1 MKRVRNLPLV
11 IFAALSLLLG
21 GFGLSAEAITF
32 DLAGDW
38 SDSVNPNSPWSYN
51 KESEAPISGHV
62 SDWLPGELGSGQPAW
77 AVSAGGVPGWAKS
90 LGLSPATAPK
100 DFPAGRVGAHGS
112 EGGPISV
119 TWTSPF
125 SGVADIDGGVWMM
138 RDIGRSMDWKLFLNA
153 VLLDSG
159 TVFSGDSFSSVS
171 PDPFD
176 VLVPVTVGDVIGLE
190 LVKSGTSFAD
200 FVGVDLRIAAAVPE
214 PAALILLGS
223 GLAALAG
230 VGWRTRRR
238 G

>member
-1 MKRVRNLPLV
+1 MKRVRSLPLA
-11 IFAALSLLLG
+11 IFAALFLLLG
-21 GFGLSAEAITF
+21 GLGLSAEAITF

-38 SDSVNPNSPWSYN
+38 SDSVNPNGPWSYN
-51 KESEAPISGHV
+51 GIGGGALGTHV
-62 SDWLPGELGSGQPAW
+62 DNWLDSDFGLGQPAW
-77 AVSAGGVPGWAKS
+77 APAFNQPPGWAKRI
-90 LGLSPATAPK
+90 GLPPSGL

-112 EGGPISV
+112 DSPISV
-119 TWTSPF
+119 TWTSTLN
-125 SGVADIDGGVWMM
+125 GDTDIDGGVWMM

-153 VLLDSG
+153 TLLDSG

-176 VLVPVTVGDVIGLE
+176 VLVPVTAGDVVKLE
-190 LVKSGTSFAD
+190 LVRTPAGFCCAD